1 MCTFTIRLLYTSICI
16 YFTQVQHIKPQL
28 VKKANQDDVIF
39 AESVDIEHI
48 DVLEGSKIVSF
59 KQLVAFG
66 SEI

>member
-1 MCTFTIRLLYTSICI
+1 MN
-16 YFTQVQHIKPQL
+16 VQ
-28 VKKANQDDVIF
+28 ANQDDVIF
-39 AESVDIEHI
+39 AECVDIIHI